1 MDTVDWT
8 AVRATTTD
16 GPDADEIAALRRDK
30 AARGAHRGDAAPAPP
45 WKVTLRRPPAPKPLR
60 PGDFAVCEAFIELMW
75 EKLNEAGVTVEVGTN
90 FSQFVTLRSA
100 ASPDT
105 PINPTYDP
113 RRVQVSLRNAFW
125 FRAVD
130 ATTGE
135 TVAMIA
141 HRVFDTADLFSDLT
155 ALRLWHDGAGLAER
169 CVFRA
174 LDLDVARG
182 IAGRVAHSG
191 GLWIR
196 PDWRKRNL
204 SGYLDHLGRAM
215 MIRNF
220 WFDYMTGLIPEKLA
234 ATGIGIRQYGF
245 PGIVGWIEFDFFN
258 FVSTKLAYC
267 QMNRAESLHR
277 MKTWLGR
284 PSAET
289 IAELY
294 T

>member
-1 MDTVDWT
+1 MDTVAWA
-8 AVRATTTD
+8 AVRAKGD
-16 GPDADEIAALRRDK
+16 GPTAGEIVALR
-30 AARGAHRGDAAPAPP
+30 PP
-45 WKVTLRRPPAPKPLR
+45 WKVSRQHPPALKPLR
-60 PGDFAVCEAFIELMW
+60 PEDFAVCEAFIELMW
-75 EKLNEAGVTVEVGTN
+75 EKLEAAGVTVEAGTN
-90 FSQFVTLRSA
+90 FAEFVKLRAA

-113 RRVQVSLRNAFW
+113 SRVRVSLRNAFW

-130 ATTGE
+130 STTGE

-141 HRVFDTADLFSDLT
+141 HRVFDTADLFTDLT
-155 ALRLWHDGAGLAER
+155 ALRLWHDGPGPAEP

-174 LDLDVARG
+174 LDLNVARG

-294 T
+294 S